1 MDPDCIMISGSSAGA
16 VTVLQADYYLN
27 NKMHSYEILPAGFQ
41 YAGVLSFAGAI
52 FSHQGTPDY
61 KEKPAP
67 TLFLH
72 GDKDKVVFYNK
83 LRLFRRGMFGSKP
96 LAKRFKKREFNYL
109 FITMKNKGHSVSGSP
124 MHNNLDIIEWFIQ
137 NYVYEKKNWQ
147 NEGCMKE
154 LNTPIEAGGSVWAL

>member
-96 LAKRFKKREFNYL
+96 LAKRFKKNGNS
-109 FITMKNKGHSVSGSP
+109 IICSSP
-124 MHNNLDIIEWFIQ
+124 
-137 NYVYEKKNWQ
+137 
-147 NEGCMKE
+147 
-154 LNTPIEAGGSVWAL
+154 